1 MVTAPYPPVNVGS
14 NTFMVN
20 HVFYNHHDNGKVI
33 TIVGRV
39 LNKSFFCLAVEK
51 HLGPES
57 CKAVAF
63 ILDP

>member
-1 MVTAPYPPVNVGS
+1 
-14 NTFMVN
+14 MVN